1 MVGIKR
7 AEFNYGDG
15 NTDYI
20 NADLIFDN
28 DLGRYTFKLP
38 NIVSHNYVL
47 DSLSGLS
54 DGKLTFFYRNG
65 NKFEFTLSTFYT
77 LKNNIDMNFITM
89 SNNSFVALS
98 ADTLISIIDDNN
110 TYFNSI
116 ISNSDN
122 LIISDP
128 FRSNLIDNDGIWIVK
143 DTGTDLDPVLT
154 DDQQKIYT
162 IFF

>member
-1 MVGIKR
+1 
-7 AEFNYGDG
+7 
-15 NTDYI
+15 
-20 NADLIFDN
+20 
-28 DLGRYTFKLP
+28 
-38 NIVSHNYVL
+38 
-47 DSLSGLS
+47 
-54 DGKLTFFYRNG
+54 
-65 NKFEFTLSTFYT
+65 
-77 LKNNIDMNFITM
+77 MNFITM
-89 SNNSFVALS
+89 SNHSFVALS

-154 DDQQKIYT
+154 DDKQKIYT